1 MKVMFDGRA
10 VDCIKMEGQ
19 FTLDTCSQ
27 IYTEKDGEYV
37 ITIDGRQI
45 VVSEEELQAQQES
58 FASSYEQ
65 ALCEMEE
72 LNTEENW

>member
-1 MKVMFDGRA
+1 MKVVFDGRV
-10 VDCIKMEGQ
+10 VDAIKMEGQ
-19 FTLDTCSQ
+19 FTLDTSSQ
-27 IYTEKDGEYV
+27 IYTEQDGEYV

-58 FASSYEQ
+58 FVSSYEQ

-72 LNTEENW
+72 LDVEEEW